1 MNEVIGRVTE
11 SYTDYPCDTSYV
23 ENISS
28 GDIYSRKKDENTSSD
43 DLNSTTDDNNSQIY
57 RTTSV

>member
-11 SYTDYPCDTSYV
+11 SYTDYPPDTSYV

-28 GDIYSRKKDENTSSD
+28 GDIYSRKQDDNTSD
-43 DLNSTTDDNNSQIY
+43 DLDSITDDDNNSPTY